1 MRVLCTCALCV
12 CECECVCVCA
22 TKPQTTVMK
31 FQLSSLSCAAWVRVC
46 VSVFVPHCVC
56 VCTSVCVWH
65 TCCCRISSKQKLVSA
80 SPLLASPRLALA
92 RLGAS
97 TTFVAHTRTWLVA
110 ATDAHRHMHSYTS
123 ESACLNFAF
132 VCSSCCCRCFHC
144 CCCALFCFNPSTP
157 DWT

>member
-1 MRVLCTCALCV
+1 MR
-12 CECECVCVCA
+12 VCVCA

-46 VSVFVPHCVC
+46 LCLIVC
-56 VCTSVCVWH
+56 VCVWH

-80 SPLLASPRLALA
+80 SPLLALPRLALA

>member
-1 MRVLCTCALCV
+1 MPVCV
-12 CECECVCVCA
+12 CYKTTNYCDEISIIVTQLCRVGASVCECVCA
-22 TKPQTTVMK
+22 
-31 FQLSSLSCAAWVRVC
+31 SL
-46 VSVFVPHCVC
+46 CVC

-80 SPLLASPRLALA
+80 SPLLALPRLALA

-132 VCSSCCCRCFHC
+132 VCASCHCCFYC